1 MSIKKV
7 GAITLS
13 SALALSAL
21 MPINNVHAEVKSVM
35 ITEQGVQGAIGQSSE
50 ASILDVDKE
59 KLIAKVKELFPN
71 QFDTVSSKDFNVSF
85 NRSRPGMGMETYDLH
100 FYKEMGV
107 GKQMNGHFSFA
118 GKDLSLVSYY
128 FDPADKKDALF
139 PAKVTKEDAQKI
151 ATKFLEKLNLQG
163 KYQLSEE
170 NFDYYSNMNR
180 PLTEPVEYRFTYDK
194 LENGVPVQYR
204 NANIT
209 VLGNGVVT
217 QFYSGYMT
225 ENKGNFESKGNVIAK
240 NDALKILNDNVQL
253 DLRYLV
259 DYDYLND
266 KASVKLTYV
275 PDPAIIG
282 IHAKSKEFKIGEKF
296 YKDLPKKQEIKMLAS
311 HAAGKS
317 GNTLSKEEA
326 KLLAE
331 KILKPKKDN
340 VKLTIEGI
348 EETERDGVKM
358 YSIHF
363 MYYEGSGGSG
373 SSLEINKETGEIL
386 NYHNQN
392 RDYYYYMDPQ
402 EIKDVKPKI
411 TEDQAL
417 KKALEYLK
425 QYAPSNLNQYAYPLD
440 GTDFGYRKEG
450 NEYYFN
456 FPRIKDGIIVSGNGI
471 SVSVSA
477 EDGELYSLNVNYN
490 KVTDWPDVNKA
501 IDRDKALGAI
511 KGNLDLKLMYTANSP
526 IDDEEYRLVYT
537 VNQKDMTT
545 YFNAISGTWE
555 KYSYAGETTAKEKP
569 TITHSWASDEL
580 NFLLDANIIKVEDL
594 ATFNPDRT
602 VSKGEALEI
611 LYKSLANFY
620 DYHPRFREVGQDKQ
634 PTFENIKPDHP
645 LYNIIERAAEQKI
658 IDPSMKTFNTE
669 EKLTKEELAYWYAR
683 VLGLQVVADHKD
695 IFAMN
700 FKDTKEMNE
709 KYLGH
714 IALINGLGIFTK
726 DTNQQFQPKKEVTLA
741 ELAVSNVRLA
751 KIAAEMNVNFR

>member
-1 MSIKKV
+1 MK
-7 GAITLS
+7 T
-13 SALALSAL
+13 
-21 MPINNVHAEVKSVM
+21 VM
-35 ITEQGVQGAIGQSSE
+35 VTEQGAIVQASE
-50 ASILDVDKE
+50 ASVQDVDKE

-71 QFDTVSSKDFNVSF
+71 QFDMVSSRDFHVSF
-85 NRSRPGMGMETYDLH
+85 NPSRPGMGLETYDLH
-100 FYKEMGV
+100 FYKEMGA

-118 GKDLSLVSYY
+118 GKDLSLISFYY
-128 FDPADKKDALF
+128 DPADKKDALF
-139 PAKVTKEDAQKI
+139 PAKVTKEEAQKT
-151 ATKFLEKLNLQG
+151 ATKFLEKVKLNGQ
-163 KYQLSEE
+163 YQLSDE
-170 NFDYYSNMNR
+170 NFDYYANTNR
-180 PLTEPVEYRFTYDK
+180 PLTEPVMYHFTYDK

-209 VLGNGVVT
+209 VLGNGEVT
-217 QFYSGYMT
+217 QFYIGFST
-225 ENKGNFESKGNVIAK
+225 ENKANFESKSNLIAK
-240 NDALKILNDNVQL
+240 NEALQILKDNLQL

-275 PDPAIIG
+275 PDPAIMG
-282 IHAKSKEFKIGEKF
+282 IHAKTKDFKIGEKF
-296 YKDLPKKQEIKMLAS
+296 YKDLPKKQEIKMLNS
-311 HAAGKS
+311 QNTGKS
-317 GNTLSKEEA
+317 SNALTKEDA

-340 VKLTIEGI
+340 VRLSIEGI
-348 EETERDGVKM
+348 EETERGGIKT

-386 NYHNQN
+386 NYYNQN
-392 RDYYYYMDPQ
+392 RDFYFMDLQ
-402 EIKDVKPKI
+402 EMKDVKPKI
-411 TEDQAL
+411 TEEQAL
-417 KKALEYLK
+417 KKAMEYLK

-440 GTDFGYRKEG
+440 GTGSGYRKEG

-456 FPRIKDGIIVSGNGI
+456 FPRVKDGIIVSGNEI

-501 IDRDKALGAI
+501 IDREKALKAI

-526 IDDEEYRLVYT
+526 IGDEDYRLIYT
-537 VNQKDMTT
+537 VNQKDDTT
-545 YFNAISGTWE
+545 YFNAISGAWE
-555 KYSYAGETTAKEKP
+555 KYSYAGENTAKEKP
-569 TITHSWASDEL
+569 TISHSWASDEL
-580 NFLLDANIIKVEDL
+580 NFLLDANIIKVEDP

-620 DYHPRFREVGQDKQ
+620 DYQPQFRDIGQDKQ
-634 PTFENIKPDHP
+634 QTYENIKPDHP

-669 EKLTKEELAYWYAR
+669 EKLTKEELAYWYTRA
-683 VLGLQVVADHKD
+683 LGLQVVADHKD

-714 IALINGLGIFTK
+714 IALANGLGIFTK
-726 DTNQQFQPKKEVTLA
+726 DANQQFQPKKEVTLA

-751 KIAAEMNVNFR
+751 KIVAEMNVNFR